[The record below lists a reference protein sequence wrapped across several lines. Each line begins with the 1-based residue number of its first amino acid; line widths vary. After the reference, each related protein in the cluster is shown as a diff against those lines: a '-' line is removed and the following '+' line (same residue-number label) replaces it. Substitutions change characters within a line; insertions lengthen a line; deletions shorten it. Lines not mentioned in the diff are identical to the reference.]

1 MSTEIHSTVWKAKE
15 LLAEIK
21 HVLPRTII
29 YIFLTEG
36 REANS
41 VCHFRKSVDF
51 GRKKNLLCHIFL
63 KVPITPILFPS
74 EETIIITTA
83 HAFFINTKKYYT
95 KFVLRIIIF

>member
-21 HVLPRTII
+21 HMLSRTII

-51 GRKKNLLCHIFL
+51 GRKNLLCHIFL
-63 KVPITPILFPS
+63 KVPITPIHIP
-74 EETIIITTA
+74 EEEKIIITTA
-83 HAFFINTKKYYT
+83 HAFFINTKKCYT
-95 KFVLRIIIF
+95 TLVLLIIIF